1 VARVDIIMPQMG
13 ESIAEGTLS
22 KWLKKV
28 GDEVK
33 RDEPIF
39 EISTDKVDAE
49 IPASTAGVLAEILV
63 KEGETVAV
71 QTVVARLETEKG
83 AIAGSGK
90 REAGGGG
97 GGAGES
103 ALAGDNAAAV
113 FKAAPAAP
121 QREGTPAPAQP
132 RQPQAAPAIAA
143 SHSGNGSS
151 FEERVR
157 TKSSPLVRKIAAEH
171 GVNISSLQGTGVSGR
186 VTKRDILGFIEAGP
200 SAGSALPA
208 SRFPHTALPLP
219 AAWPGDTVEPMSKMR
234 ALISE
239 HMVASRH
246 TSAHV
251 TSFIEI
257 DFTRVARIRAKKRAE
272 FEAATG
278 QKLTYMPFIIK
289 AVTQGLRAFPVMNS
303 SVAGTNVIYRKQ
315 INIGVAVALEWGLIV
330 PVIKNADDLS
340 LSGITRAL
348 NDIAARARAKKLS
361 PDEVQGGTFTITN
374 PGVFGSLMGTPIIN
388 QPQVAILG
396 VGAIEKRPKVLPG
409 VDGEDTIAIRTCAY
423 FSISFD
429 HRIIDGAVADQFLA
443 FVKKTIETFPETGL

>member
-1 VARVDIIMPQMG
+1 VARIDIIMPQMG

-49 IPASTAGVLAEILV
+49 IPAAAAGVLAEILV

-83 AIAGSGK
+83 AALGK
-90 REAGGGG
+90 SDAPAPTGTVTPPPTPAKQPEKVT
-97 GGAGES
+97 S
-103 ALAGDNAAAV
+103 
-113 FKAAPAAP
+113 APAA
-121 QREGTPAPAQP
+121 
-132 RQPQAAPAIAA
+132 AIAA
-143 SHSGNGSS
+143 SHTGNGNS
-151 FEERVR
+151 FEDRVR

-171 GVNISSLQGTGVSGR
+171 GVNIASLHGSGVAGR
-186 VTKRDILGFIEAGP
+186 VTKRDILGFIESG
-200 SAGSALPA
+200 A
-208 SRFPHTALPLP
+208 STTTIGTGARTGGHILPLP
-219 AAWPGDTVEPMSKMR
+219 EPWAGDVVEPMSKMR

-251 TSFIEI
+251 TSFFEI
-257 DFTRVARIRAKKRAE
+257 DFTRVARIRAKNRAE

-289 AVTQGLRAFPVMNS
+289 AVTQGLQAFPIMNS

-315 INIGVAVALEWGLIV
+315 INIGIAVALEWGLIV
-330 PVIKNADDLS
+330 PIIRNANDLS

-348 NDIAARARAKKLS
+348 NDLAARARAKKLS
-361 PDEVQGGTFTITN
+361 PEEVQGGTFTITN

-388 QPQVAILG
+388 QPQVAIMG
-396 VGAIEKRPKVLPG
+396 VGAIEKRTKVLPG
-409 VDGEDTIAIRTCAY
+409 ADGEDTIAIRTCAY

-429 HRIIDGAVADQFLA
+429 HRVIDGAVADQFLA

>member
-83 AIAGSGK
+83 AAIAKSDQP
-90 REAGGGG
+90 AT
-97 GGAGES
+97 APS
-103 ALAGDNAAAV
+103 ASSPPPAPVAAAAAKAPALQREV
-113 FKAAPAAP
+113 APVPVTARHQPAAPATSP
-121 QREGTPAPAQP
+121 
-132 RQPQAAPAIAA
+132 
-143 SHSGNGSS
+143 SHSGNGNS
-151 FEERVR
+151 FEDRIR

-171 GVNISSLQGTGVSGR
+171 GVNIASLQGSGVAGR
-186 VTKRDILGFIEAGP
+186 VTKRDILGFIESGVGAPGTTVRATAP
-200 SAGSALPA
+200 STG
-208 SRFPHTALPLP
+208 HALPLP
-219 AAWPGDTVEPMSKMR
+219 EPWPGDVVEPMSKMR

-251 TSFIEI
+251 TSFFEI

-289 AVTQGLRAFPVMNS
+289 AVTEGLKAFPVMNS

-315 INIGVAVALEWGLIV
+315 INIGVAVALDWGLIV
-330 PVIKNADDLS
+330 PVIKHADDLS

-348 NDIAARARAKKLS
+348 NDLAARARAKKLS
-361 PDEVQGGTFTITN
+361 PEEVQEGTFTITN
-374 PGVFGSLMGTPIIN
+374 PGVFGSLMGAPIIN

-409 VDGEDTIAIRTCAY
+409 ADGEDTIAIRTCAY

>member
-28 GDEVK
+28 GDEIK

-49 IPASTAGVLAEILV
+49 IPAPAAGVLAEILV

-83 AIAGSGK
+83 AAL
-90 REAGGGG
+90 
-97 GGAGES
+97 GAQ
-103 ALAGDNAAAV
+103 AAAP
-113 FKAAPAAP
+113 APAASPAPAAP
-121 QREGTPAPAQP
+121 QREGTPVASPARQQP
-132 RQPQAAPAIAA
+132 AAPATAA
-143 SHSGNGSS
+143 SHSGNGNS
-151 FEERVR
+151 FEDRVR

-171 GVNISSLQGTGVSGR
+171 GLNIASMQGTGIAGR
-186 VTKRDILGFIEAGP
+186 VTKRDIVGFIDSGGARPGV
-200 SAGSALPA
+200 PA
-208 SRFPHTALPLP
+208 RTGGGGGGHSLPLP
-219 AAWPGDTVEPMSKMR
+219 EPWAGDVVEPMSKMR

-257 DFTRVARIRAKKRAE
+257 DFTRIARIRAKKRAE

-289 AVTQGLRAFPVMNS
+289 AVTQGLREFPVMNS

-315 INIGVAVALEWGLIV
+315 INIGIAVALEWGLIV
-330 PVIKNADDLS
+330 PVIKRADDLS

-348 NDIAARARAKKLS
+348 NDLAARARAKKLS
-361 PDEVQGGTFTITN
+361 PEEVQEGTFTITN

-396 VGAIEKRPKVLPG
+396 VGAIEKRPKVLVG
-409 VDGEDTIAIRTCAY
+409 ADGEDTIAIRTCAY

-429 HRIIDGAVADQFLA
+429 HRVIDGAVADQFLA

>member
-1 VARVDIIMPQMG
+1 MPQMG

-49 IPASTAGVLAEILV
+49 IPAPAAGVLAEILV

-83 AIAGSGK
+83 AAV
-90 REAGGGG
+90 
-97 GGAGES
+97 S
-103 ALAGDNAAAV
+103 APPVLS
-113 FKAAPAAP
+113 APASSPAPPAP
-121 QREGTPAPAQP
+121 QREATPTSSPARQQP
-132 RQPQAAPAIAA
+132 PAPAIAA
-143 SHSGNGSS
+143 THSGNGNS
-151 FEERVR
+151 FEDRVR

-171 GVNISSLQGTGVSGR
+171 GLNIASMQGTGIAGR
-186 VTKRDILGFIEAGP
+186 VTKRDIVGFIDSGAATPGAPGVRAGGW
-200 SAGSALPA
+200 SGG
-208 SRFPHTALPLP
+208 HALPLP
-219 AAWPGDTVEPMSKMR
+219 QPWAGDVVEPMSKMR

-257 DFTRVARIRAKKRAE
+257 DFTRIARIRAKKRAE

-289 AVTQGLRAFPVMNS
+289 AVTQGLREFPVMNS

-315 INIGVAVALEWGLIV
+315 INIGIAVALEWGLIV
-330 PVIKNADDLS
+330 PVIKHADDLS

-348 NDIAARARAKKLS
+348 NDLAARARAKKLS
-361 PDEVQGGTFTITN
+361 PEEVQEGTFTITN

-409 VDGEDTIAIRTCAY
+409 ADGEDTIAIRTCAY

-429 HRIIDGAVADQFLA
+429 HRVIDGAVADQFLA

>member
-1 VARVDIIMPQMG
+1 VARIDIIMPQMG

-49 IPASTAGVLAEILV
+49 IPAPAAGVLAEILV
-63 KEGETVAV
+63 KEGQTVEV
-71 QTVVARLETEKG
+71 KTVVARLETEKG
-83 AIAGSGK
+83 AVVSA
-90 REAGGGG
+90 EAASPAP
-97 GGAGES
+97 GAG
-103 ALAGDNAAAV
+103 V
-113 FKAAPAAP
+113 TAAPAATSKAPSKPASPPPP
-121 QREGTPAPAQP
+121 QREASPASGPARHQP
-132 RQPQAAPAIAA
+132 PAPAIAA
-143 SHSGNGSS
+143 SHSGNGNS
-151 FEERVR
+151 FEDRVR

-171 GVNISSLQGTGVSGR
+171 GLNISSMQGSGVAGR
-186 VTKRDILGFIEAGP
+186 VTKRDIVGFLESGAAI
-200 SAGSALPA
+200 PA
-208 SRFPHTALPLP
+208 SGAGARTAGGHVLPLP
-219 AAWPGDTVEPMSKMR
+219 EPWPGDLVEPMSKMR

-257 DFTRVARIRAKKRAE
+257 DFTHVARIRAKKRAE

-289 AVTQGLRAFPVMNS
+289 AVTQGLLAFPVVNS

-315 INIGVAVALEWGLIV
+315 INIGIAVALDWGLIV
-330 PVIKNADDLS
+330 PVIKRADDLS

-348 NDIAARARAKKLS
+348 NDLAARARAKKLS
-361 PDEVQGGTFTITN
+361 PEEVQEGTFTITN

-409 VDGEDTIAIRTCAY
+409 ADGEDTIAIRTCAY

-429 HRIIDGAVADQFLA
+429 HRVIDGAIADQFLA

>member
-1 VARVDIIMPQMG
+1 VARIDIIMPQMG

-49 IPASTAGVLAEILV
+49 IPAPAAGVLAEILV
-63 KEGETVAV
+63 KEGQTVEV
-71 QTVVARLETEKG
+71 KTVVARLETEKG
-83 AIAGSGK
+83 AAVSAEAASPSPSAG
-90 REAGGGG
+90 
-97 GGAGES
+97 
-103 ALAGDNAAAV
+103 AV
-113 FKAAPAAP
+113 TAPAAASKSPTKPASPPPP
-121 QREGTPAPAQP
+121 QREASPASSPARQQP
-132 RQPQAAPAIAA
+132 PAPAIAA
-143 SHSGNGSS
+143 SHSGNGNS
-151 FEERVR
+151 FEDRVR

-171 GVNISSLQGTGVSGR
+171 GLNISSLQGSGIAGR
-186 VTKRDILGFIEAGP
+186 VTKRDIVGFIESGAAIP
-200 SAGSALPA
+200 SAGAGA
-208 SRFPHTALPLP
+208 RMGGGQALPLP
-219 AAWPGDTVEPMSKMR
+219 EPWPGDVVEPMSKMR

-257 DFTRVARIRAKKRAE
+257 DFTHVARIRAKKRAE

-315 INIGVAVALEWGLIV
+315 INIGIAVALDWGLIV
-330 PVIKNADDLS
+330 PVIKRADDLS

-348 NDIAARARAKKLS
+348 NDLAARARAKKLS
-361 PDEVQGGTFTITN
+361 PEEVQEGTFTITN

-409 VDGEDTIAIRTCAY
+409 GEGEDTIAIRVCAY

-429 HRIIDGAVADQFLA
+429 HRVIDGAIADQFLA